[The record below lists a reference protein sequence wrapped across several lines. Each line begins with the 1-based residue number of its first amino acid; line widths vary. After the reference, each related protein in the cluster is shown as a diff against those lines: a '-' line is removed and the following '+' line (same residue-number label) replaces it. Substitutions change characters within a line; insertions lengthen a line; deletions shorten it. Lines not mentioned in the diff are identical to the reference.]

1 MNKFSFIYLV
11 GAETVIWFILFF
23 AIKGLKLSNEIEITV
38 LSVYLVIMLV
48 SLILAYNYIKSK
60 R

>member
-1 MNKFSFIYLV
+1 MNRFSFIYLS

-23 AIKGLKLSNEIEITV
+23 AIKELNLSDAIAITV

-48 SLILAYNYIKSK
+48 SLIFAYRYIRSK